1 MANWYQKII
10 VPRLLNSKM
19 GSETHKKIRRETLVE
34 ASGIVLEIGAGPG
47 YNFPFYEKIL
57 KLYALE
63 PSAELITI
71 AKTRASSLAFPIEFL
86 HNGAENI
93 PLPDC
98 SVDTVISTWTLCS
111 VAVPRKVLSE
121 VARVLKP
128 QGKFVFVDHGASP
141 HFGILILQM
150 AFTSVNKYFTGNCHH
165 DRQIEKLIIEA
176 GLDIKKIKYPHD

>member
-19 GSETHKKIRRETLVE
+19 GSETHEKIRRETLVE

-47 YNFPFYEKIL
+47 YNFPFYEKI
-57 KLYALE
+57 
-63 PSAELITI
+63 
-71 AKTRASSLAFPIEFL
+71 
-86 HNGAENI
+86 

-111 VAVPRKVLSE
+111 VAVTRKVLSE